1 MKQMMIEQWL
11 NELIRLEDF
20 IDSIVS
26 KINDINIDFDDV
38 DLAKIK

>member
-26 KINDINIDFDDV
+26 KINDITIGFDDV

>member
-1 MKQMMIEQWL
+1 MIDQWL
-11 NELIRLEDF
+11 NELIRLKDF

-26 KINDINIDFDDV
+26 KINDITIGFDGV

>member
-26 KINDINIDFDDV
+26 KINDITIGFEDV